1 MKKIFTLLYASA
13 FTLSLVSCGNQAKQ
27 EDAKDVAEDT
37 NEEKFDDSKIE
48 KDTEFAVKVAD
59 AGMLEVELGKLAQT
73 NGSHPEVKKFAQMM
87 VDDHTA
93 ANNEL
98 KTVAQQ
104 KNITLP
110 AAMGEKCQKKY
121 NDLAEKKGEEFD
133 KDYISFMVSDH
144 KDVVD
149 MFEKEAENGNDP
161 DLKAW
166 ASQKIS
172 ALRHHLEMAQAT
184 EEIVKNNKK

>member
-166 ASQKIS
+166 ASP
-172 ALRHHLEMAQAT
+172 
-184 EEIVKNNKK
+184 